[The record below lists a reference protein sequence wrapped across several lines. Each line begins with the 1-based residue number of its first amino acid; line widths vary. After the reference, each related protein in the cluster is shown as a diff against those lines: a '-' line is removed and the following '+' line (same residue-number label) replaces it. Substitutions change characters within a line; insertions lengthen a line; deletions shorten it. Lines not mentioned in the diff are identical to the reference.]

1 MTKASTHPHANDNVP
16 RPEDRPA
23 WFDQLVLDYQPYI
36 HGRVMR
42 YRMSPQAT
50 EDVCQEVVSLA
61 LHRWPNFRVHEGEH
75 SRGFMHW
82 LTYLIRESASRYLK
96 KKDKHKASSFNAEHP
111 YPQDFN
117 DDDGIRAISATEMHL
132 AQQPNQE
139 ASLMLSDAIAMIQP
153 KNVEIMVLL
162 AKGYESQEVA
172 AITGLHRSTVRM
184 KAMFSRQRLAA
195 NENRRP
201 VRKAG

>member
-1 MTKASTHPHANDNVP
+1 MTKARTRPHANDNHP
-16 RPEDRPA
+16 ADRPK

-50 EDVCQEVVSLA
+50 EDVCQEVFALA
-61 LHRWPNFRVHEGEH
+61 LHRWRNFRVHEGEH

-82 LTYLIRESASRYLK
+82 ITYLIREATSRYLK
-96 KKDKHKASSFNAEHP
+96 RKDKHKAGS
-111 YPQDFN
+111 FN
-117 DDDGIRAISATEMHL
+117 DDHPYTNAYEDDGVRIISATESHL

-139 ASLMLSDAIAMIQP
+139 ESLILSDTVSMIP
-153 KNVEIMVLL
+153 AKNIEIMALL
-162 AKGYESQEVA
+162 ANGYESQEVA
-172 AITGLHRSTVRM
+172 AITGIHRSTVRM
-184 KAMFSRQRLAA
+184 KAMFTRQVIAA

-201 VRKAG
+201 IRKAG